1 MKRHKA
7 TRDRAVGRTLLIL
20 LLLGMI
26 RPLYTGWAEAP
37 IGRFVIG
44 VYKPAG

>member
-1 MKRHKA
+1 MKRRNA

-26 RPLYTGWAEAP
+26 RPLYTSWAEAP